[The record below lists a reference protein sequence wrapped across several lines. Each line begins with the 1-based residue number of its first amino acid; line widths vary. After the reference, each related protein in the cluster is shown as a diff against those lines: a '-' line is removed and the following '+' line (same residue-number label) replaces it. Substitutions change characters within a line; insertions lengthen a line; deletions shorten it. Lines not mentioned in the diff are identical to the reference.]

1 MTLSLKWSI
10 EIHNFLYIM
19 VIAKCPLWP
28 FVLRGLL
35 SALSI
40 VRQPSVLYSLL
51 AFTLRI
57 YFLYLPSPSALI
69 RGGGG
74 GKKVAGEDF
83 SSGRGGEK
91 SKSLSNKR
99 GWRRHFPGVA
109 KKFLGATHQQHLF

>member
-74 GKKVAGEDF
+74 GEK
-83 SSGRGGEK
+83 GGWQR
-91 SKSLSNKR
+91 LFVGA
-99 GWRRHFPGVA
+99 GWR
-109 KKFLGATHQQHLF
+109 KK